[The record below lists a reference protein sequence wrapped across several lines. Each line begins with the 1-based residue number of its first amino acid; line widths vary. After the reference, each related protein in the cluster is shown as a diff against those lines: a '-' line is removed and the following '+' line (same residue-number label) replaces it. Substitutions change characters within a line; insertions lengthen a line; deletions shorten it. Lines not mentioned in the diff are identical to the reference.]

1 MSCFSKSRVSLAVSI
16 WYDVRPTV
24 PDALIRYRA
33 MIYDGFFVVFCFC
46 RAPKNAVMIRG
57 YPKHNA
63 TFSLRGVELYI
74 ARVV

>member
-1 MSCFSKSRVSLAVSI
+1 MSVRVSLAGLYGMISA
-16 WYDVRPTV
+16 TV

-33 MIYDGFFVVFCFC
+33 IIYDGFFFCFVF

-63 TFSLRGVELYI
+63 TFLSGVSI
-74 ARVV
+74 VV